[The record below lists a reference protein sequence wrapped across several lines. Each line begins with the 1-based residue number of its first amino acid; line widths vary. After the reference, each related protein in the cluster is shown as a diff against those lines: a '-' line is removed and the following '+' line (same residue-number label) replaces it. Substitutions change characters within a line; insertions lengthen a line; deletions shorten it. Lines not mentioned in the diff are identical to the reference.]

1 MAEAGSRGEMAAF
14 VRSVELGGFSAAAR
28 ELRLT
33 PSALSKLVSRLETRL
48 GVRLLNRTTR
58 RLALTAEGTLFF
70 ERSRGIL
77 AEIEDA
83 ENEVMRA
90 RDRPRGRLRLHVG
103 VGFAMHQVVPALPR
117 FYKRYPE
124 VQVDLVIEDRNL
136 DLTKDDIDIS
146 VRPGPATETTL
157 VVRKVFDFERIVC
170 ASPEYLTRYGMPRS
184 PNDLVKH
191 NCITQSGF
199 SGRGQWPFETTS
211 GQQIIDIVPSTRVNN
226 ADCALRFALMGLGI
240 VRLNEFVV
248 AEELREGR
256 LVQVLADY
264 HCADPV
270 PMIALYPHMRH
281 RLPRVAAMLDFL
293 IKTFGHA
300 PWRTATPRY
309 KAMPKSRKGR
319 TSSHDERQRV
329 MRG

>member
-28 ELRLT
+28 ALKLT
-33 PSALSKLVSRLETRL
+33 PSALSKLVSRLEIRL

-58 RLALTAEGTLFF
+58 RLSLTAEGTLFF

-77 AEIEDA
+77 ADIEDA
-83 ENEVMRA
+83 ENEVMRT

-103 VGFAMHQVVPALPR
+103 VGFAMHHVVPALPR

-136 DLTKDDIDIS
+136 DVIKDDIDIS
-146 VRPGPATETTL
+146 VRPGPATDTTL

-170 ASPEYLTRYGMPRS
+170 ASPEYLARCGMPRS
-184 PNDLVKH
+184 PDDLIRH
-191 NCITQSGF
+191 ACITQSGF
-199 SGRGQWPFETTS
+199 SGRGQWPFATTS
-211 GQQIIDIVPSTRVNN
+211 GRQIIDIVPSTRVNN
-226 ADCALRFALMGLGI
+226 ADCALRFALMAMGI

-248 AEELREGR
+248 AEELRQGR
-256 LVQVLADY
+256 LIRVLPDY
-264 HCADPV
+264 HCTDSV

-293 IKTFGHA
+293 DETFGHS
-300 PWRTATPRY
+300 PWRTATPGY
-309 KAMPKSRKGR
+309 KAAPKSRKAR
-319 TSSHDERQRV
+319 TPAHDRRPRLMQ
-329 MRG
+329 G